1 MAREDNLKN
10 GVKFQSDDEATK
22 RAASKGGVNSGK
34 SRRQKA
40 DIKKAVQA
48 MLDGVYTDKKQGI
61 EKTGAEVLA
70 LKLFEVAT
78 DPKNKQCVAAVKLIR
93 EIIGQNTTA
102 DERKLKKAQ
111 LAYIQGRAEFE
122 AARAQNEM
130 QKLLAEEVG
139 EMGDIEINI
148 TPIVESGAADIED

>member
-1 MAREDNLKN
+1 MANEKNLIP
-10 GVKFQSDDEATK
+10 EAHKLTVEEQ
-22 RAASKGGVNSGK
+22 SKGGKKSAQ

-48 MLDGVYTDKKQGI
+48 MLDGVYKDKKQGI

-93 EIIGQNTTA
+93 EIVGQNTTA
-102 DERKLKKAQ
+102 DDRKLKKAQ
-111 LAYIQGRAEFE
+111 LAYIQGRAELE
-122 AARAQNEM
+122 IARAENEK

-148 TPIVESGAADIED
+148 TPIVESGAVDIED